1 VTLRSAGR
9 SSGPFGVYIHI
20 PFCRHRCDYCA
31 FATWTD
37 RDHVIGDYLDALRVD
52 IARASLDPVT
62 SVFVGGGTPTRVP
75 ADGLGSVL
83 TAIPLAPGAEVT
95 VECNPDD
102 VTMEMMQTYA
112 AAGVTRVSI
121 GVQSMVPSVLASLGR
136 THVPANVSHAVAA
149 VRAAGI
155 PTFNLDIIYGGAG
168 ETLDDWRATLE
179 GVIALEPPHVSAYAL
194 TIEAGTPLAEDPSR
208 HPDDD
213 DLADK
218 YELADDLLAGAGLSN
233 YEVSNWAV
241 PGHECRHNIL
251 YWQQGNYRGFGSAA
265 HSHSDG
271 HRWWN
276 VRTPER
282 YVAAVCDGESTEAAG
297 ENLDEETRR
306 IEGLQLALRMS
317 GGVPVSALD
326 VDGLEGLVLV
336 DGERVRLTRTGRLL
350 ANEVSM
356 RLR

>member
-1 VTLRSAGR
+1 MTLHIAGR
-9 SSGPFGVYIHI
+9 FGVYVHI

-37 RDHVIGDYLDALRVD
+37 RDHVINDYLNAVRLD
-52 IARASLDPVT
+52 IERAELSDVT

-75 ADGLGSVL
+75 AADLASVL
-83 TAIPLAPGAEVT
+83 AVVPLAPDAEVT

-102 VTMEMMQTYA
+102 VTTEMMRTYE
-112 AAGVTRVSI
+112 AAGVNRVSI

-136 THVPANVSHAVAA
+136 THVPANVERAVEA
-149 VRAAGI
+149 VREAGL
-155 PTFNLDIIYGGAG
+155 PTFNLDIIYGAAG
-168 ETLDDWRATLE
+168 ETIDDWRATLDR
-179 GVIALEPPHVSAYAL
+179 VIALRPPHVSAYAL
-194 TIEAGTPLAEDPSR
+194 TIEAGTPLADDPSR

-213 DLADK
+213 DLADE
-218 YELADDLLAGAGLSN
+218 YELADDLLSAAGLPN
-233 YEVSNWAV
+233 YEVSNWAM
-241 PGHECRHNIL
+241 PGHECRHNVL

-265 HSHSDG
+265 HSHRDG
-271 HRWWN
+271 RRWWN

-282 YVAAVCDGESTEAAG
+282 YVAAVQAGESTEAAG
-297 ENLDEETRR
+297 EDLDADTRR

-317 GGVPVSALD
+317 DGVPLAALD
-326 VDGLEGLVLV
+326 VDGLEGLVET
-336 DGERVRLTRTGRLL
+336 DGHRVRLTRSGRLL

>member
-1 VTLRSAGR
+1 
-9 SSGPFGVYIHI
+9 
-20 PFCRHRCDYCA
+20 
-31 FATWTD
+31 
-37 RDHVIGDYLDALRVD
+37 VIGDYLDALRVD

-75 ADGLGSVL
+75 ADGLASVL
-83 TAIPLAPGAEVT
+83 AAIPLAPGAEVT

-102 VTMEMMQTYA
+102 VTVEMMRTYA
-112 AAGVTRVSI
+112 AAGVNRVSI

-136 THVPANVSHAVAA
+136 THVPANVSQAVAA

-168 ETLDDWRATLE
+168 ESHDDWRATLE
-179 GVIALEPPHVSAYAL
+179 GVLALQPPHVSAYAL

-218 YELADDLLAGAGLSN
+218 YELADDLLTGAGLPN

-241 PGHECRHNIL
+241 PGHECRHNVL

-282 YVAAVCDGESTEAAG
+282 YIHAVTAGQPTEAAG
-297 ENLDEETRR
+297 ETLDAETRR
-306 IEGLQLALRMS
+306 VEGLQLSLRTRE
-317 GGVPVSALD
+317 GVPADALD
-326 VDGLEGLVLV
+326 VAALDGLVEVA
-336 DGERVRLTRTGRLL
+336 GERAVLTRHGRLL
-350 ANEVSM
+350 ANEIAV

>member
-1 VTLRSAGR
+1 
-9 SSGPFGVYIHI
+9 
-20 PFCRHRCDYCA
+20 
-31 FATWTD
+31 
-37 RDHVIGDYLDALRVD
+37 VIDDYLAALRLD
-52 IARASLDPVT
+52 ISRASLAPVT

-75 ADGLGSVL
+75 AADLAAVL
-83 TAIPLAPGAEVT
+83 TTIPLVEGAEVT
-95 VECNPDD
+95 IECNPDD
-102 VTMEMMQTYA
+102 VTVEMMRTYA
-112 AAGVTRVSI
+112 AAGVNRVSI

-136 THVPANVSHAVAA
+136 THVPANVDHAVEA

-155 PTFNLDIIYGGAG
+155 ESFNLDIIYGAAG
-168 ETLDDWRATLE
+168 ESVDEWQATVE
-179 GVIALEPPHVSAYAL
+179 GILALRPPHVSAYAL
-194 TIEAGTPLAEDPSR
+194 TIEAGTPLAEDPTR

-218 YELADDLLAGAGLSN
+218 YELADDLLTAAGLSN

-265 HSHSDG
+265 HSHRDG

-282 YVAAVCDGESTEAAG
+282 YVAAVQAGESTEAAG
-297 ENLDEETRR
+297 EELDDETRR
-306 IEGLQLALRMS
+306 LEGLQLALRMRD
-317 GGVPVSALD
+317 GVPSSALD
-326 VDGLEGLVLV
+326 VDGLDDLVV
-336 DGERVRLTRTGRLL
+336 TDGDRVRLTRTGRLL
-350 ANEVSM
+350 ANEVSL

>member
-1 VTLRSAGR
+1 MTLRISE
-9 SSGPFGVYIHI
+9 PFGVYIHI

-37 RDHVIGDYLDALRVD
+37 RDHVIDEYLAALRLD
-52 IARASLDPVT
+52 ISRAALPPVS

-75 ADGLGSVL
+75 AADLAAVLGIISLVE
-83 TAIPLAPGAEVT
+83 GAEVT
-95 VECNPDD
+95 IECNPDD
-102 VTMEMMQTYA
+102 VTVEMMRTYA
-112 AAGVTRVSI
+112 AAGVNRVSI

-136 THVPANVSHAVAA
+136 THVPANVEHAVEA

-155 PTFNLDIIYGGAG
+155 ASFNLDIIYGGAG
-168 ETLDDWRATLE
+168 ESLDDWRATLE
-179 GVIALEPPHVSAYAL
+179 GVLALRPQHVSAYAL
-194 TIEAGTPLAEDPSR
+194 TIEAGTPLAEDPTR

-218 YELADDLLAGAGLSN
+218 YELADDLLAAAGLSN

-241 PGHECRHNIL
+241 PGHECRHNVL
-251 YWQQGNYRGFGSAA
+251 YWRQGNYRGFGSAA
-265 HSHSDG
+265 HSHHDG

-282 YVAAVCDGESTEAAG
+282 YVAAVQAGESTEAAG
-297 ENLDEETRR
+297 EDLDNETRR

-317 GGVPVSALD
+317 DGVPSSALD
-326 VDGLEGLVLV
+326 IDGLDGLVV
-336 DGERVRLTRTGRLL
+336 TDGERVRLTRTGRLL
-350 ANEVSM
+350 ANEVSL

>member
-1 VTLRSAGR
+1 VT
-9 SSGPFGVYIHI
+9 GPFGVYIHI

-37 RDHVIGDYLDALRVD
+37 RDHLIDEYLDALRRD
-52 IARASLDPVT
+52 IERAELPPAT

-75 ADGLGSVL
+75 AADLASVL
-83 TAIPLAPGAEVT
+83 AAIPLAAGAEVT

-102 VTMEMMQTYA
+102 VTVEMMRAYA
-112 AAGVTRVSI
+112 GGGVNRISL
-121 GVQSMVPSVLASLGR
+121 GVQSMVPSVLAALGR
-136 THVPANVSHAVAA
+136 THMPANVDSAVEA

-155 PTFNLDIIYGGAG
+155 PTFNLDIIYGGSG
-168 ETLDDWRATLE
+168 ESLDDWRATLE
-179 GVIALEPPHVSAYAL
+179 GALDLRPPHVSAYAL

-218 YELADDLLAGAGLSN
+218 YELADDLLTAAGLKN

-241 PGHECRHNIL
+241 PGHECRHNVL
-251 YWQQGNYRGFGSAA
+251 YWQQGDYRGFGSAA
-265 HSHSDG
+265 HSHHDG

-282 YVAAVCDGESTEAAG
+282 YAAAVLAGESTEAAG
-297 ENLDEETRR
+297 ENLDDETRR
-306 IEGLQLALRMS
+306 IEGLQLALRMKD
-317 GGVPVSALD
+317 GVPSAALD
-326 VDGLEGLVLV
+326 PDGLEGLIVT
-336 DGERVRLTRTGRLL
+336 DGDRVRLTRTGRLL
-350 ANEVSM
+350 ANEVSL

>member
-1 VTLRSAGR
+1 VTQ
-9 SSGPFGVYIHI
+9 PNGVYIHI

-37 RDHVIGDYLDALRVD
+37 RDHVIDDYLAALRLD
-52 IARASLDPVT
+52 IGRASLAPVS

-75 ADGLGSVL
+75 APDLALVL
-83 TAIPLAPGAEVT
+83 ATVPLDVGAEVT

-102 VTMEMMQTYA
+102 VTVEMVQTYA
-112 AAGVTRVSI
+112 DAGVNRISL

-136 THVPANVSHAVAA
+136 THVPANVDRAVEAI
-149 VRAAGI
+149 RAAGI
-155 PTFNLDIIYGGAG
+155 STFNLDIIYGGSG
-168 ETLDDWRATLE
+168 ETLGDWRATLE
-179 GVIALEPPHVSAYAL
+179 GVLALRPPHVSAYAL
-194 TIEAGTPLAEDPSR
+194 TVEAGTPLADDPSR

-218 YELADDLLAGAGLSN
+218 YELADDLLTDAGLVN

-282 YVAAVCDGESTEAAG
+282 YVAAVQAGESTEAAG
-297 ENLDEETRR
+297 ENLDSETRR

-317 GGVPVSALD
+317 DGVPLSTLD
-326 VDGLEGLVLV
+326 VDGLEELVVV
-336 DGERVRLTRTGRLL
+336 DGDRARLTRTGRLL
-350 ANEVSM
+350 ANEVSL